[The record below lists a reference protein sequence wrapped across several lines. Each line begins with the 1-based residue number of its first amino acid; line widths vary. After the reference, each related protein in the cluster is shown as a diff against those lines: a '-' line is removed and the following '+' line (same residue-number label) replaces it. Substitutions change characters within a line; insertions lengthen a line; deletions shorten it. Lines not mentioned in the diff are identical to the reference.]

1 LPRVLNATSSKTLSS
16 VQQLTQST
24 FAEIDLNAIAFNL
37 RGVRKRIGRGVK
49 ILAVVKANAYG
60 HGIQQVSNFVI
71 QHSIADYLGVAFP
84 EEGLQ
89 IREAGVKAPIHAFAL
104 PSKRQVELFFDYHI
118 EPTISTVNEIKW
130 LNTSAQRRKQM
141 IPVHLKID
149 TGMSRLGVTVET
161 LPEFLKILSKQSR
174 LEIKGVFTHF
184 ATADETDK
192 TFAKKQL
199 SDFHRALEI
208 LFQHGI
214 EPELI
219 HCANSATILDLPE
232 TYFSMVRPGVMM
244 YGYYPSHE
252 TTESIP
258 LKPAMTVKS
267 RVAMV
272 KRIHAG
278 DSVSYGRR
286 FIAQQPTTIA
296 NIPIGYADG
305 YFRLLTNRTRVL
317 IGGNAYPV
325 VGSICMDQMMANVGD
340 ADIRVGDEVVILGKQ
355 GNMAITALHLADIL
369 GTIPYEICCAISARV
384 PRIYKG
390 L

>member
-1 LPRVLNATSSKTLSS
+1 LPRVLNPTSSKTCSS
-16 VQQLTQST
+16 AQQVTQST
-24 FAEIDLNAIAFNL
+24 FAEIDLSAIAYNL
-37 RGVRKRIGRGVK
+37 HGVRKRVGRGVK

-60 HGIQQVSNFVI
+60 HGIQQVSKFVM
-71 QHSIADYLGVAFP
+71 QHRCADYLGVAFP
-84 EEGLQ
+84 EEGVQ

-118 EPTISTVNEIKW
+118 EPTISTIHETQW
-130 LNTSAQRRKQM
+130 LNTVGQKRKKS
-141 IPVHLKID
+141 ISVHLKID
-149 TGMSRLGVTVET
+149 TGMGRLGVTVEE
-161 LPEFLKILSKQSR
+161 LPEFLKTLAR
-174 LEIKGVFTHF
+174 LPRIEIKGVFTHF

-192 TFAKKQL
+192 TFSKTQL
-199 SDFHRALEI
+199 SNFHHALEI
-208 LFQHGI
+208 LLKHGV

-244 YGYYPSHE
+244 YGHYPSHE

-258 LKPAMTVKS
+258 LKSAMTVKS
-267 RVAMV
+267 RVSMV

-286 FIAQQPTTIA
+286 FIAEQPTTIA

-317 IGGNAYPV
+317 IGGSAFPV

-340 ADIRVGDEVVILGKQ
+340 ADIHAGDEVVIIGTQGKNQ
-355 GNMAITALHLADIL
+355 ITALQLADIL
-369 GTIPYEICCAISARV
+369 GTIPYEICCAVSARV

>member
-1 LPRVLNATSSKTLSS
+1 MPRVLNPTSSKTLSS

-24 FAEIDLNAIAFNL
+24 FAEIDLNAIAYNL
-37 RGVRKRIGRGVK
+37 RGVRKRVGKGVK

-60 HGIQQVSNFVI
+60 HGIQQVSKFVI
-71 QHSIADYLGVAFP
+71 QHGCADYLGVAFP
-84 EEGLQ
+84 EEGVQ

-104 PSKRQVELFFDYHI
+104 PSQRQIELFFDYNI
-118 EPTISTVNEIKW
+118 EPTISTINESKW
-130 LNTSAQRRKQM
+130 LNTVGQKRKKT

-149 TGMSRLGVTVET
+149 TGMSRLGVTVAE
-161 LPEFLKILSKQSR
+161 LPEFLKTLAR
-174 LEIKGVFTHF
+174 LQRIEIKGVFTHF

-192 TFAKKQL
+192 TFSKKQL
-199 SDFHRALEI
+199 SDFHHALEI
-208 LFQHGI
+208 LIQQGI

-232 TYFSMVRPGVMM
+232 ACFSMVRPGVMM
-244 YGYYPSHE
+244 YGHYPSHE

-258 LKPAMTVKS
+258 LKPAMVVKS
-267 RVAMV
+267 RVSMV
-272 KRIHAG
+272 KRIQAG

-305 YFRLLTNRTRVL
+305 YFRLLTNKSQVL
-317 IGGNAYPV
+317 IGGTAFPV

-340 ADIRVGDEVVILGKQ
+340 ADIRVGDEVVIFGKQ
-355 GNMAITALHLADIL
+355 GKNQITALQLADIL

>member
-1 LPRVLNATSSKTLSS
+1 

-24 FAEIDLNAIAFNL
+24 FAEIDLNAIAYNL
-37 RGVRKRIGRGVK
+37 RGVRKRVGKGVK

-60 HGIQQVSNFVI
+60 HGIQQVSEFVI
-71 QHSIADYLGVAFP
+71 QHHCADYLGVAFP
-84 EEGLQ
+84 EEGVQ
-89 IREAGVKAPIHAFAL
+89 IREAGIKAPIHAFAL
-104 PSKRQVELFFDYHI
+104 PSRRQIELFFDYNI
-118 EPTISTVNEIKW
+118 EPTISTINESKW
-130 LNTSAQRRKQM
+130 LNTAGQKRKKT

-149 TGMSRLGVTVET
+149 TGMSRLGVTVAE
-161 LPEFLKILSKQSR
+161 LPAFLKMLAR
-174 LEIKGVFTHF
+174 LQRIEIKGVFTHF

-192 TFAKKQL
+192 TFSKKQL
-199 SDFHRALEI
+199 LEFHRALEI
-208 LFQHGI
+208 LIQHGI

-258 LKPAMTVKS
+258 LKPAMAVKS
-267 RVAMV
+267 RVSMV
-272 KRIHAG
+272 KRLQAG

-305 YFRLLTNRTRVL
+305 YFRLLTNKTQVL
-317 IGGNAYPV
+317 IGGVAFPV
-325 VGSICMDQMMANVGD
+325 VGSICMDQMMADVGD
-340 ADIRVGDEVVILGKQ
+340 ADIHAGDEVVIIGRQ
-355 GNMAITALHLADIL
+355 GTNQISALQLADIL

>member
-1 LPRVLNATSSKTLSS
+1 LNPTSFQTAAS
-16 VQQLTQST
+16 VHQLTQST
-24 FAEIDLNAIAFNL
+24 FAEINLNAVAYNL
-37 RGVRKRIGRGVK
+37 RGVRKRVGKGVK

-60 HGIQQVSNFVI
+60 HGIQQISKFVI
-71 QHSIADYLGVAFP
+71 QHRYADYLGVAFP
-84 EEGLQ
+84 EEGVQ
-89 IREAGVKAPIHAFAL
+89 IREAGVQAPIHAFAL
-104 PSKRQVELFFDYHI
+104 PSKRQIDLFFDYRI
-118 EPTISTVNEIKW
+118 EPTISSIMESKW
-130 LNTSAQRRKQM
+130 LNTEGQKRKKT

-149 TGMSRLGVTVET
+149 TGMSRLGVTADE
-161 LPEFLKILSKQSR
+161 LPNFLKTLAR
-174 LEIKGVFTHF
+174 LQRIEIKGVFTHF
-184 ATADETDK
+184 ATADEIDK
-192 TFAKKQL
+192 TFSQKQL
-199 SDFHRALEI
+199 LEFHRALEI
-208 LFQHGI
+208 LVQHGI

-258 LKPAMTVKS
+258 LKPSMALKS
-267 RVAMV
+267 RVSLV
-272 KRIHAG
+272 KRIQIG

-286 FIAQQPTTIA
+286 FIAQQPTKIA

-305 YFRLLTNRTRVL
+305 YFRLLTNRTQVL
-317 IGGNAYPV
+317 IGGIAFPV
-325 VGSICMDQMMANVGD
+325 VGSICMDQIMANVGN
-340 ADIRVGDEVVILGKQ
+340 ADIRIGDEVVIMGKQ
-355 GNMAITALHLADIL
+355 GKNRITALQLADIL